1 MAPEAVGPSPTR
13 WVFPGAG
20 FFTDLAV
27 TGTVRGTEA
36 TSTRDLVAVIASRA
50 PERLLVAAGE
60 LLPRVRDRVP
70 RAEVEAWLELR
81 TRLL

>member
-1 MAPEAVGPSPTR
+1 M
-13 WVFPGAG
+13 
-20 FFTDLAV
+20 
-27 TGTVRGTEA
+27 RGTEA
-36 TSTRDLVAVIASRA
+36 TSTRDLVAVNASRA
-50 PERLLVAAGE
+50 AERLLVAAGE